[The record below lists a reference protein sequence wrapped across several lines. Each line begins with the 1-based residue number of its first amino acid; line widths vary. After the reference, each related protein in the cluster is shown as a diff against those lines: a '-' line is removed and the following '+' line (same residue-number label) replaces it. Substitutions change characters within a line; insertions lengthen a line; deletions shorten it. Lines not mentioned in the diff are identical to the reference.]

1 MILLNISV
9 LLFAWKLRHV
19 SEEIGSS
26 RKVFLL
32 CCFIAIDHAVDL
44 AILFLVVDTDG
55 IEDTKKYNIVFIT
68 TDLADFLTIMATF
81 GLLIFP
87 RMYYVWYQ
95 RIHGHLPES
104 VTMIGTGRVHVKP
117 TTCATTKSTLPGSEN
132 QQRDED
138 EIVKADAR
146 SEVAKA

>member
-19 SEEIGSS
+19 SEEIGCS
-26 RKVFLL
+26 RKIFLV
-32 CCFIAIDHAVDL
+32 CCFIVITNVVYPAVNYSVASAEGID
-44 AILFLVVDTDG
+44 
-55 IEDTKKYNIVFIT
+55 DTKKYYINFVARLLINLL
-68 TDLADFLTIMATF
+68 DPMATIGF
-81 GLLIFP
+81 LILP
-87 RMYYVWYQ
+87 RMYYVWYEKT
-95 RIHGHLPES
+95 HGHLPES